1 MIPFLIGLLCILGAW
16 RALRPDAARPD
27 ETVWQ
32 RMRSGPRAAAWVA
45 AIGAL
50 VLLQLAFR
58 ADAIARYRFSLIGLR
73 FGLTDEQARP
83 IAVPLRV
90 GGDYDEADLYVGGAG
105 AADVAHIRPSGDTT
119 GSVVIDFLDD
129 AGALALVEE
138 RLPLARSR
146 WRLPSAV
153 RLEEGDTVVVR
164 ARGVIHRLVVRVVP
178 DTLALPGFGVP
189 LPWADRHVLA
199 KTEEDGVVR
208 ERILPSSGIGFAQ
221 RLRGARPSLFARTWP
236 LADVIEAIDT
246 AAVWGLPPLTS
257 FFFYE
262 GDALLLADVDSE
274 VELARAT
281 AAPSA
286 APAPD
291 GGVGRTGRRLLVAA
305 LPLRDYPELRLTLP
319 ERYGIR
325 PLRTVALAVR
335 DEFLDVT
342 YASPEVQALDRDA
355 LDEIRLPG
363 AVGEDAYR
371 IRVSHA
377 LNPLV
382 RQAVVFE
389 SPSRVF
395 AAASQAVLTL
405 DANPRAA
412 RFDIVTPAG
421 LANAE
426 TGRPVP
432 LGSRERSILLRVDGQ
447 ATSPIFWA
455 VHLALFALAGS
466 VFWFRR
472 LPAPVFAL
480 TLSAVGISAVRL
492 LLGAGAM
499 LEYPFVQEGHQI
511 GLWLLPVLPWAIVL
525 AAEMGR
531 GGRVPAPLAFHGAF
545 ALAVVTLTL
554 VVFADS
560 PAKQVV
566 LSLAPLALLA
576 LAAARSLQSRPRVTV
591 AATAGARPPDTR
603 DSRPRA
609 GAAWRTRLGHGWSL
623 GAALLLLRVLLDLL
637 GWREGI
643 LVGGT
648 RIAVSVLYTPLAL
661 SALACVLH
669 RHGRRIARAHNGRSR
684 AVLVAFADTA
694 ALIALAFAGTAFWIS
709 DFGIALVGVPGVL
722 LMLALLG
729 ARWTRG
735 LGPAGAATFALP
747 LVLFALAQSA
757 PQLLRP
763 VWLGGARTEGRL
775 GEWNRNELLL
785 LERGD
790 PHALRRIGQRRSE
803 ALAVM
808 RETMR
813 SYTRRNWLGRGFL
826 EGRVSNE
833 IQDTATREHAVSALL
848 ASQWGLAGVLG
859 LVLLL
864 VAVPLPLART
874 GTVPRGDDARR
885 LLRAG
890 LVLFVPLYIA
900 ALVLPSPF
908 GALLTVIA
916 ALAALGS
923 FAASAWSGVRTESS
937 VGTGGDEVVEPTNLH
952 ATLAALLLLTFACS
966 GLYMVLANYGLTFFT
981 GKNVYLLGLDSVSD
995 ALEGGVLLAGAAWAL
1010 ARAAPATP
1018 AAPPVPRLAQREVLP
1033 RTRAHAALHP

>member
-1 MIPFLIGLLCILGAW
+1 MIPLLIGLICFWAAW
-16 RALRPDAARPD
+16 RSLRPDPARP
-27 ETVWQ
+27 EQSVWQ
-32 RMRSGPRAAAWVA
+32 RIRTGPRAAAWVG

-50 VLLQLAFR
+50 VLLQFAVR
-58 ADAIARYRFSLIGLR
+58 ADAIARYRFSLVGLR

-83 IAVPLRV
+83 IATPLRV
-90 GGDYDEADLYVGGAG
+90 SGDYDEADLFVPGAG
-105 AADVAHIRPSGDTT
+105 ATDVAHIRPTGDTS
-119 GSVVIDFLDD
+119 GSVMIDFRED
-129 AGALALVEE
+129 AGALALVEQ

-164 ARGVIHRLVVRVVP
+164 ARGAIHRLVLRIVP
-178 DTLALPGFGVP
+178 DTLQLPGFGVP
-189 LPWADRHVLA
+189 LPWADRHVFA
-199 KTEEDGVVR
+199 KVAEDGVVR
-208 ERILPSSGIGFAQ
+208 ERILPSSGVGFAQ

-236 LADVIEAIDT
+236 LADVLEALDT

-274 VELARAT
+274 VELARAS
-281 AAPSA
+281 AVASA
-286 APAPD
+286 AAVAD
-291 GGVGRTGRRLLVAA
+291 GGVGRTGRRLLIAA

-363 AVGEDAYR
+363 AEAEDAYR

-395 AAASQAVLTL
+395 SAASQAVLTL
-405 DANPRAA
+405 DANPRAP

-447 ATSPIFWA
+447 ATSPLFWA
-455 VHLALFALAGS
+455 VHLALFALAGC

-480 TLSAVGISAVRL
+480 ALSAIGIAAVRL

-525 AAEMGR
+525 AAELGR
-531 GGRVPAPLAFHGAF
+531 GDGADAPLAFHGAF
-545 ALAVVTLTL
+545 ALGIVTLTL

-576 LAAARSLQSRPRVTV
+576 LAAARSLRTRPRVTV
-591 AATAGARPPDTR
+591 AAAAARAPEARPA
-603 DSRPRA
+603 RPRA
-609 GAAWRTRLGHGWSL
+609 RATWRTRLAHGWSL
-623 GAALLLLRVLLDLL
+623 GLALLLLRVLLDLV

-643 LVGGT
+643 LIGGT

-661 SALACVLH
+661 GALALTLH
-669 RHGRRIARAHNGRSR
+669 RHGRRIADAPGGRARD
-684 AVLVAFADTA
+684 VLIAFADTA
-694 ALIALAFAGTAFWIS
+694 ALIGLAFAGTAFWIS

-722 LMLALLG
+722 LVLALLG

-735 LGPAGAATFALP
+735 LGPAAAATFALP
-747 LVLFALAQSA
+747 LVLFVLAQSA

-763 VWLGGARTEGRL
+763 VWLGGARAEGRL

-813 SYTRRNWLGRGFL
+813 SYTRGNWLGRGFL

-864 VAVPLPLART
+864 VAVPLPLARS
-874 GTVPRGDDARR
+874 GTLPRGDDGRR
-885 LLRAG
+885 VLRAG
-890 LVLFVPLYIA
+890 LALFVPLFIA

-908 GALLTVIA
+908 GALLTAIA
-916 ALAALGS
+916 ALAAAGA
-923 FAASAWSGVRTESS
+923 FAASAWN
-937 VGTGGDEVVEPTNLH
+937 GTRQPPSDATPGDESMQPGVYG
-952 ATLAALLLLTFACS
+952 TLAALLLLTFACS

-1010 ARAAPATP
+1010 ARAAPRMAAP
-1018 AAPPVPRLAQREVLP
+1018 AAAAQLPRREVLP
-1033 RTRAHAALHP
+1033 RTRTHAALQP